1 MNYYVVDALAEK
13 IFEGNPA
20 AVCVLEQWLSD
31 DVMQNI
37 AVENNLSETAF
48 TVKEGDYYRL
58 RWFSPGGEIDL
69 CGHATLATAFVLMNY
84 INDQLTEV
92 TFQTLSG
99 PLTVKKQAHL
109 YEMDFPTIAIEP
121 YELRDDMIE
130 AIGVKPIEV
139 YKGRD
144 LIFVLDS
151 EETVKNL
158 TPDFNKVKKLPEGL
172 AVFVTAKSDSF
183 DFVARAFWPKL
194 NINEDPVCG
203 SMYCSLVPYWRK
215 YITKN
220 ELIARQVS
228 KRGGT
233 LYLKDEEDRLKI
245 SGQAV
250 LYASGQVNL
259 AE

>member
-1 MNYYVVDALAEK
+1 MNYYIVDAFAQN

-37 AVENNLSETAF
+37 AIENNLSETAF
-48 TVKEGDYYRL
+48 TVKEGNHYRL
-58 RWFSPGGEIDL
+58 RWLTPGGEIDL

-84 INDQLTEV
+84 IDDKLTEV

-99 PLTVKKQAHL
+99 PLTVKKQEDL
-109 YEMDFPTIAIEP
+109 YEMDFPTIRIEP

-130 AIGVKPIEV
+130 AIGVTPLEV

-144 LIFVLDS
+144 LIFVFDS

-158 TPDFNKVKKLPEGL
+158 TPDFDKVKKLPEGL
-172 AVFVTAKSDSF
+172 AVFVTAKSDAF

-203 SMYCSLVPYWRK
+203 SMYCSLVPYWRT
-215 YITKN
+215 YITKS

-233 LYLKDEEDRLKI
+233 LYLKDEGDRLKI
-245 SGQAV
+245 SGHAV
-250 LYASGQVNL
+250 LYARGQVNL
-259 AE
+259 